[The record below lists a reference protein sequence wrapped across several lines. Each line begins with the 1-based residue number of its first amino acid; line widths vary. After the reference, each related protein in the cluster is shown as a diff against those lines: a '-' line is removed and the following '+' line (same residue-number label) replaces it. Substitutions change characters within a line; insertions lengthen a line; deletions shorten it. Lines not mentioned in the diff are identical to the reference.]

1 MYYTYFAYYYVKCV
15 HMTKPKAKTID
26 EYILHAPPASVEK
39 LQQIRGL
46 LKEVAPHATENI
58 KWGMPV
64 LEDGRILFSFAAF
77 KSHMNFMPT
86 GPTLQHFID
95 ELKDFKTG
103 KDTIQFPYDKP
114 LPVEL
119 IRKIAK
125 HRLHDVKENDAKWMY

>member
-1 MYYTYFAYYYVKCV
+1 
-15 HMTKPKAKTID
+15 
-26 EYILHAPPASVEK
+26 
-39 LQQIRGL
+39 
-46 LKEVAPHATENI
+46 
-58 KWGMPV
+58 MPV

-103 KDTIQFPYDKP
+103 KDTIQFPYNKP
-114 LPVEL
+114 LPVDL

-125 HRLHDVKENDAKWMY
+125 HRLRDVKENDAKWMY